1 MSYGRRKIFTDE
13 AGITAENVVREV
25 NAVFW
30 VHTGNRNENL
40 QQAYNRSKVR
50 LALVLY
56 CSTLVFGQIS
66 SVRSQEHI
74 RTPPPS
80 KSDSVFK
87 NYCSVLENG
96 TKKHGRI
103 TLPPASQ

>member
-13 AGITAENVVREV
+13 AEITAENVVREV

-50 LALVLY
+50 LALVFY
-56 CSTLVFGQIS
+56 CRLLVFRPKFGIS
-66 SVRSQEHI
+66 LWGNTG
-74 RTPPPS
+74 TPPPPKINS
-80 KSDSVFK
+80 SF
-87 NYCSVLENG
+87 
-96 TKKHGRI
+96 KKHCN
-103 TLPPASQ
+103 LLKNS